1 MEVIPMS
8 SPVLILTDEIAE
20 AIEHSR
26 PVVALETTIVS
37 HGMPYPENIEC
48 ALLLE
53 RTIREQG
60 AIPATIA
67 ILDGKIRVGISEEE
81 LEFLGTSTQIEKAS
95 RRDLPMILAGGLHAA
110 TTVASTM
117 ICARMAGIRIF
128 ATGGVGGVHRGAEH
142 TFDISADLQ
151 ELSRTSVAVISAG
164 CKSILDLPLTREYL
178 ETMGVPVLGYRTEEL
193 PAFYTRKSGL
203 EVDRRVDTPEEA
215 ARILHAKW
223 DNGLEGGVM
232 ITNPIDTQYEL
243 DADSIEET
251 IERAVKQAQ
260 SEGIRGKALT
270 PYLLGRI
277 KELTGGESLKANIE
291 LVRSNAE
298 LAARIACS
306 YWGR

>member
-1 MEVIPMS
+1 M
-8 SPVLILTDEIAE
+8 
-20 AIEHSR
+20 
-26 PVVALETTIVS
+26 
-37 HGMPYPENIEC
+37 
-48 ALLLE
+48 
-53 RTIREQG
+53 
-60 AIPATIA
+60 
-67 ILDGKIRVGISEEE
+67 
-81 LEFLGTSTQIEKAS
+81 
-95 RRDLPMILAGGLHAA
+95 
-110 TTVASTM
+110 
-117 ICARMAGIRIF
+117 
-128 ATGGVGGVHRGAEH
+128 
-142 TFDISADLQ
+142 
-151 ELSRTSVAVISAG
+151 G
-164 CKSILDLPLTREYL
+164 C
-178 ETMGVPVLGYRTEEL
+178 PVLGYRTEEL

-270 PYLLGRI
+270 PYLWGRI

-306 YWGR
+306 DWGR